1 MYTQITLCD
10 LFEQVVRQTGLDD
23 VIDLGV
29 WREEKWMLELW
40 GDNQITSSQIDKLQ
54 IEVFNLT

>member
-29 WREEKWMLELW
+29 WREEKWMLEL
-40 GDNQITSSQIDKLQ
+40 
-54 IEVFNLT
+54 